1 MQQEIRERID
11 MIRRGDI
18 PLGYKKT
25 SVGVIPDNWNV
36 KKIGDISKI
45 NLLSLSSDTANDY
58 EFYYYDL
65 SSIDEGKIN
74 HPNIKT
80 KYSESPSRARRIF
93 RRNDILMST
102 VRPNLKGFA
111 KIDFD
116 AEDCVSSTGFAVITV
131 NDEDDFDFLYHN
143 LFSYNIEQQ
152 INSLLVG
159 SNYPAI
165 NNEDV
170 ENLCIPYISIKS
182 EQQKIAAILSTWD
195 KAIELKEKLIAQ
207 KQVQKKGLAQNLL
220 TGKIRVNEIGS
231 INHEQ
236 LKQRLFL
243 IHNGEVPEGYQKTKL
258 GILPLD
264 WKVEKAKSIFKNVS
278 IKNNGENEELLSV
291 TQDRGVLPRRLL
303 GQRVMMPEGDTDSF
317 KLVQPNQYII
327 SLRSFEGG
335 IELSNYRG
343 IVSPAYTVI
352 ENIKEISHIFYKHLF
367 KTVDFIKRMNSAVI
381 GIRDGKQISYSDFS
395 ELYIQYPDK
404 DEQREIAK
412 IITLADQELQLLQQE
427 LTLLK
432 QQKKGLMQLL
442 LTGVVRVKY

>member
-1 MQQEIRERID
+1 MLKHNNGGEGMQQEIRERID

-243 IHNGEVPEGYQKTKL
+243 IHNGEVPEGYQKTK
-258 GILPLD
+258 
-264 WKVEKAKSIFKNVS
+264 
-278 IKNNGENEELLSV
+278 
-291 TQDRGVLPRRLL
+291 
-303 GQRVMMPEGDTDSF
+303 
-317 KLVQPNQYII
+317 
-327 SLRSFEGG
+327 
-335 IELSNYRG
+335 
-343 IVSPAYTVI
+343 
-352 ENIKEISHIFYKHLF
+352 
-367 KTVDFIKRMNSAVI
+367 
-381 GIRDGKQISYSDFS
+381 
-395 ELYIQYPDK
+395 
-404 DEQREIAK
+404 
-412 IITLADQELQLLQQE
+412 
-427 LTLLK
+427 
-432 QQKKGLMQLL
+432 
-442 LTGVVRVKY
+442 